1 MASEPKDAP
10 EYIPRVLSLDV
21 DEAAEGVDVLDVLG
35 VVARHAVLLLRGE
48 AQLGEGEGGE
58 EVG

>member
-1 MASEPKDAP
+1 MH
-10 EYIPRVLSLDV
+10 SLDV
-21 DEAAEGVDVLDVLG
+21 DEAAEWVDVLDVLG